1 MDEGALERLDA
12 GTQERRNVE
21 ALGAGAEVLTRT
33 RVKNSYSDELKAE
46 ALLLVDACA
55 GNVMEASQ
63 LSELPYDTLYGWARG
78 KGISPA
84 VLDLK
89 RQLRQP
95 VVDRL
100 GDMQHRILDAMAAKI
115 GGANFQQL
123 SIGLGIVTDK
133 RQVLSGNPDSIGANV
148 SVRVSPE
155 EGLRRLERLV
165 QKDAAS
171 DAARDA
177 APASAAGEG
186 TIIDVE
192 AREEV

>member
-12 GTQERRNVE
+12 GTQERGALDVE
-21 ALGAGAEVLTRT
+21 RDAGSRMIYT
-33 RVKNSYSDELKAE
+33 DEIRAE
-46 ALLLVDACA
+46 ALLLLDACA
-55 GNVMEASQ
+55 GNVSEAC
-63 LSELPYDTLYGWARG
+63 ELCGIPYPTLWAWSKG
-78 KGISPA
+78 KHISA
-84 VLDLK
+84 SVLELK
-89 RQLRQP
+89 KRLRAP

-100 GDMQHRILDAMAAKI
+100 GDMQHKILDAMAGKI
-115 GGANFQQL
+115 GSANFQQL